1 MDERRPHTR
10 ESLLARRRDRRRCAL
25 RRRRVV
31 SVACSCSRSRSAS
44 SSSRAAAARRTVA
57 AVDAGSRAGP
67 RIFPKP
73 DRLARLPYVAVAGK
87 RKREV
92 ALTFD
97 DGPGP
102 YTAEVVRTL
111 RRLHAPGTFFQVGV
125 TEHFFT
131 DAEAAQRREPLVT
144 IGDHTLNHRRLDRMT
159 RAEQAAEIDGATAVL
174 RAAGMPAPTLFRPP
188 YGAYDARTLALLR
201 ERHMTMV
208 LWSVDSED
216 YLRPGVDAIVDR
228 VLRERQAGAIVLL
241 HDAGGDRTQT
251 IEALPRI
258 VNALRLRHYT
268 LVSVPRLLEDAPPP
282 LAQPKLGVGA
292 G

>member
-10 ESLLARRRDRRRCAL
+10 ESLLARRRDRRRL
-25 RRRRVV
+25 RARRHRFV
-31 SVACSCSRSRSAS
+31 SVGLLVLAFVVGIVVIPRGSGAAYSPPSTWFTR
-44 SSSRAAAARRTVA
+44 RAHV
-57 AVDAGSRAGP
+57 
-67 RIFPKP
+67 FPKP

-111 RRLHAPGTFFQVGV
+111 RRLHVPGTFFQIGV
-125 TEHFFT
+125 TERFFT
-131 DAEAAQRREPLVT
+131 DAEAAQRDEPLVT
-144 IGDHTLNHRRLDRMT
+144 LGDHTLNHRRLDRMT
-159 RAEQAAEIDGATAVL
+159 RAQQAAEIDGATAIL
-174 RAAGMPAPTLFRPP
+174 RAAGVRAPTLFRPP
-188 YGAYDARTLALLR
+188 YGAYDAHTLALLR

-208 LWSVDSED
+208 LWSVDSGD
-216 YLRPGVDAIVDR
+216 YLRPGVDAIVER
-228 VLRERQAGAIVLL
+228 VLRDVKPGAIVLL

-258 VNALRLRHYT
+258 VNALRLRHYA